1 MKDASVMIPGDKPAP
16 ESFWRTMWQDSRVR
30 AVLGLALLIRLLIL
44 GYLAIYPGGIFAKG
58 DTKDYLQLAQ
68 NLHYYHTFGREPM
81 GTTKDVQKLV
91 APPVEGGE
99 KVTLIPETFR
109 TPVYPVF
116 LALIYGVSGSPFAV
130 VVVQSLLSLL
140 TVWLIILLMARLFR
154 PEAGWL
160 AGLLAAMEPL
170 GLTYTHQLMTESLFL
185 FFIILGFYV
194 FLILVTADNQKRVNL
209 PWAILGGLAIGL
221 ATLTRP
227 VGIYF
232 PVFLLALWIIGGYVG
247 GWKAWQEGSAQD
259 RLQVRPPLTR
269 KLAPSFPYLAI
280 FFAVMILPPSIWAVR
295 NYHYFHRVLISS
307 LADHDLLATITSHVV
322 ARVRNPEGNVSSW
335 QMFQELE
342 DELVAQMAQEGFKNP
357 SGPEKAAYFRNWS
370 LGVIMDHPGL
380 SIWYYFKGMA
390 ILFIPD
396 VPGFYELLGLTQEG
410 KGALG
415 AVFREG
421 LRPALSRY
429 FGKYWVWWAVAA
441 LPLILY
447 DLWVYGLAILGVTA
461 LWRTRNFFRLFLI
474 LALMGYWLAL
484 AAIGA
489 APRYRLPLMPFLIIL
504 AAWGWFNFR
513 NPAADSGQP
522 ALSGL

>member
-1 MKDASVMIPGDKPAP
+1 MKDASVIIPGDTPAP

-44 GYLAIYPGGIFAKG
+44 GYLVIYPGGIFAKG
-58 DTKDYLQLAQ
+58 DSKDYLQLAQ
-68 NLHYYHTFGREPM
+68 NLHYYHSFAREPM
-81 GTTKDVQKLV
+81 ETPKDVQKLV
-91 APPVEGGE
+91 VPPVDGGK

-116 LALIYGVSGSPFAV
+116 LALIYGVSGSPFPAV
-130 VVVQSLLSLL
+130 VAQSLLSLV

-160 AGLLAAMEPL
+160 AGLLAALDPL

-185 FFIILGFYV
+185 FFILLGLYV

-232 PVFLLALWIIGGYVG
+232 PIFLMALWIIGAFWG
-247 GWKAWQEGSAQD
+247 GWQTLRGKAAPAKLDSS
-259 RLQVRPPLTR
+259 PPLLSR
-269 KLAPSFPYLAI
+269 FAPGFKSVIVFLVVAL
-280 FFAVMILPPSIWAVR
+280 LPPALWSVR
-295 NYHYFHRVLISS
+295 NYHFYHRFLVSTS
-307 LADHDLLATITSHVV
+307 ADHNLLTTITSHIV
-322 ARVRNPEGNVSSW
+322 AKIRNPEGNISSW
-335 QMFQELE
+335 EIYEELE
-342 DELVAQMAQEGFKNP
+342 KELADQMARQGFKNP
-357 SGPEKAAYFRNWS
+357 SEPERAVYFRNWS
-370 LGVIMDHPGL
+370 LGVIKDHPGL
-380 SIWYYFKGMA
+380 FTWYYFKGMA

-396 VPGFYELLGLTQEG
+396 VAGFYELCGVTKEG

-415 AVFREG
+415 AVFRQG
-421 LRPALSRY
+421 LRPALTRY
-429 FGKYWVWWAVAA
+429 FGEHWPLWVAIAM
-441 LPLILY
+441 PLIIY
-447 DLWVYGLAILGVTA
+447 DLGVYGLAIFGVA
-461 LWRTRNFFRLFLI
+461 VLWRSRKFYLLFII
-474 LALMGYWLAL
+474 LSIIGYWLAL

-504 AAWGWFNFR
+504 SAWGLFNLGTR
-513 NPAADSGQP
+513 SPVG
-522 ALSGL
+522 GR